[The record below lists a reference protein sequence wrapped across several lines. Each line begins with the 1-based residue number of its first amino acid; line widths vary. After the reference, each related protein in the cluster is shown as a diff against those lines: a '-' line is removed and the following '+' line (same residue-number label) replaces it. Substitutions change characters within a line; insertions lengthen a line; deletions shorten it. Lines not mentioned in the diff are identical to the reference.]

1 MRLYEYRCADCGN
14 EFEMMMRFSEA
25 GLPSGVPCRLHAGR
39 IALRRHEAALLPGL
53 RESQDTEEIVCGG
66 VFRIGSLG
74 LWRKQLCPSR
84 RVFLSRLIHCSRE
97 LHMDS
102 GRVSFSMKK
111 VMVQWS
117 TNWIRSP

>member
-25 GLPSGVPCRLHAGR
+25 GPPSGVPCRLHAGR
-39 IALRRHEAALLPGL
+39 IALRRLHAALLPGL
-53 RESQDTEEIVCGG
+53 RESKDTEEAFCRG
-66 VFRIGSLG
+66 VLLVGFLG
-74 LWRKQLCPSR
+74 FWRQLRLLR
-84 RVFLSRLIHCSRE
+84 RVFLSRLMPRSRK

-117 TNWIRSP
+117 TTWIRSP